1 VNDPRIPLNDP
12 RVVMTLD
19 AGGTNFRFGALRGG
33 APAIDTIARPAESN
47 DLDAALARIAD
58 GFEEARRRC
67 PEPPVAIS
75 FAFPGPADYAAG
87 IIVDPP
93 NMPAFRGGVALGP
106 MLEDRFGIPVFINN
120 DGHLFAYGESIAG
133 FLPYVNGLLE
143 RANRRKRFRTLLGV
157 TLGTGF
163 GGGFAFDGEL
173 HVGDHGVAAEVWRLR
188 NTRHPEMN
196 AEEGAS
202 ARAVCR
208 EYAIE
213 AGLAFEQSPDASI
226 VFEVAMGRREG
237 DRASALTAFGRLG
250 EVVGDAIAQACALVD
265 GLVVIGGGV
274 SAAWPLFM
282 PSLVARMN
290 GATSGANGVGR
301 FRRLAAVAFNLEDPE
316 QLRRF
321 LEDRS
326 SEIVVP
332 GSGRRVFHDP
342 VPRTGIGVSRL
353 GTSEAIALGAY
364 VFAIRRL
371 RADTAGRS

>member
-1 VNDPRIPLNDP
+1 MSLPTGSPANDP

-33 APAIDTIARPAESN
+33 ALAIETIARPAESN
-47 DLDAALARIAD
+47 DLAAALRRIVD
-58 GFEEARRRC
+58 GFEETRRRC

-75 FAFPGPADYAAG
+75 FAFPGPADYGAG
-87 IIVDPP
+87 IIVEPP

-143 RANRRKRFRTLLGV
+143 RANRPKRFRNLLGV

-163 GGGFAFDGEL
+163 GGGFVFDGSL
-173 HVGDHGVAAEVWRLR
+173 HVGDHGLAAEVWRLR
-188 NTRHPEMN
+188 NPLHPDMN

-202 ARAVCR
+202 ARAVRR
-208 EYAIE
+208 EYAVE
-213 AGLAFEQSPDASI
+213 AGLRLDQSPDASI
-226 VFEVAMGRREG
+226 LFDVAMGRHEG
-237 DRASALTAFGRLG
+237 DRAAALTAFGRLG
-250 EVVGDAIAQACALVD
+250 EVVGDAIAQACTLAD

-274 SAAWPLFM
+274 SAASPLFM

-290 GATSGANGVGR
+290 GTTSGPSGVGR
-301 FRRLAAVAFNLEDPE
+301 FRRLAAVAFNLEDPD
-316 QLRRF
+316 QARSF

-332 GSGRRVFHDP
+332 GSGRRVLHDP
-342 VPRTGIGVSRL
+342 LLRTAIGVSRL
-353 GTSEAIALGAY
+353 GTSDAIALGAY
-364 VFAIRRL
+364 AFAIRRL
-371 RADTAGRS
+371 GSGAAL